1 MMFEKYMEKMNI
13 SMKSKSL
20 KELSSDEKL
29 YLENYI
35 EDNRDLLK
43 ELSKM

>member
-1 MMFEKYMEKMNI
+1 MFEKYMEKMNI